1 MLVAWPRGPTPASC
15 RAVMSRYR
23 TSQPAS
29 RPRRWRPDVAL
40 CFGTR
45 PQVVKVARLLPALQ
59 QELSV
64 FTVDTGQHYDDAL
77 RGALY
82 RDLGLAAP
90 DALLG
95 VGPGHPMEQAARMAA
110 ATTQVLA
117 RVRPRMVVVVG
128 DTNST
133 LACALAASQLG
144 IPVVH
149 VEAGLR
155 SGDPAMAEE
164 RNRCIVDHVS
174 ALLCAPSRRAA
185 DTLTRE
191 GVAGQVVVTGD
202 VARDVLEASVARLG
216 APRARSPFV
225 LSTLHRAELTDAPDR
240 LVKVIA
246 ALGRQELPVLLPL
259 HPRTRAALDAM
270 DSPLSWPQN
279 VTVTPPLEYSR
290 MLMAIR
296 DARVV
301 VTDSGGVQ
309 REAYWLGTPCVT
321 VRAVTEWVETVELGA
336 NRLVA
341 PTDLA
346 TLTDAI
352 HDARHAPRTW
362 SRDAYGQGDAG
373 ARIAAA
379 IGAMLPARRRATA
392 LPVG

>member
-1 MLVAWPRGPTPASC
+1 MP
-15 RAVMSRYR
+15 RYR
-23 TSQPAS
+23 SAQPTS

-45 PQVVKVARLLPALQ
+45 PQLVKVARLLPALQ

-77 RGALY
+77 SGALY
-82 RDLGLAAP
+82 RDLGLAPP

-95 VGPGHPMEQAARMAA
+95 VGPGHPMEQAARMSA
-110 ATTQVLA
+110 ATTQVLS

-133 LACALAASQLG
+133 LACALAASQLR

-155 SGDPAMAEE
+155 SGDAAMAEE
-164 RNRCIVDHVS
+164 RNRCIVDHAS

-185 DTLTRE
+185 ETLVRE
-191 GVAGQVVVTGD
+191 GVTGQVVVTGD
-202 VARDVLEASVARLG
+202 IARDVLEASIARL
-216 APRARSPFV
+216 APPRNDAPYV
-225 LSTLHRAELTDAPDR
+225 LSTLHRAELTDAPETLR
-240 LVKVIA
+240 QVIA
-246 ALGRQELPVLLPL
+246 ALGELELPVLLPV
-259 HPRTRAALDAM
+259 HPRTRAALEAIDM
-270 DSPLSWPQN
+270 LRPWPQN
-279 VTVTPPLEYSR
+279 VTVTPPLEYTR

-296 DARVV
+296 DASAV

-321 VRAVTEWVETVELGA
+321 VRAVSEWVETVELGA
-336 NRLVA
+336 NRVLA
-341 PTDLA
+341 PA
-346 TLTDAI
+346 EIHTLPQAV
-352 HDARHAPRTW
+352 HEARRAPRDW

-379 IGAMLPARRRATA
+379 IAATLPARRRAA
-392 LPVG
+392 PLPVG